1 MLKGIKIN
9 LTGLDEIKEL
19 LEGVLGN
26 ITKYQDGDKAETIHK
41 SEVENKI
48 GKEDNKRLFLLT
60 YDVCGVDN
68 KECYSAIKELKE
80 FSSTAEVKK
89 YHSDKITELS
99 NKTKELKFKCNGG
112 SIVDLNGYIQEQ
124 GFDYQINKR
133 K

>member
-9 LTGLDEIKEL
+9 LTGLDEIKEM
-19 LEGVLGN
+19 LEGMLTN
-26 ITKYQDGDKAETIHK
+26 IIKYQDSIKDEIIHNL
-41 SEVENKI
+41 EVKNKI

-80 FSSTAEVKK
+80 FSSAAEVKK
-89 YHSDKITELS
+89 YHNDKITELS

-112 SIVDLNGYIQEQ
+112 SIVDLKGYIQEQ